1 MLFQEAVPKN
11 ARQETLIM
19 NQRTLQ
25 INLPNTI
32 EQSDEELRLLIAAK
46 LYENG
51 TLTSGQAADLAGLS
65 KRDFIERIGDYN
77 VSLFS
82 TLFEDLESDIA
93 NA

>member
-1 MLFQEAVPKN
+1 
-11 ARQETLIM
+11 M

-25 INLPNTI
+25 LSFPNTI

-51 TLTSGQAADLAGLS
+51 TLTSGQAAELAGVS
-65 KRDFIERIGDYN
+65 KKAFIEAIGNYN
-77 VSLFS
+77 VSIFS
-82 TLFEDLESDIA
+82 GLVADLEADIQ